1 MTDRRTA
8 AIALGLFSAAF
19 VAGGMLL
26 GDAFGTLGDPDPS
39 FVEHYA
45 SASRRAGDIAGGAA
59 MVLAGGAFLVF
70 VAALRV
76 TFDRGGFALGV
87 FSQAGTAFSV
97 LLIVA
102 AGMFM
107 TTPLSMS
114 FGGLFDDTGQFAGGQ
129 AAVLPQVATV
139 MLLAAA
145 YPVAALAVGALALAS
160 RDAGVLPTW
169 QVRLAFVC
177 AAVMPLAF
185 FFFPIP
191 ALPIWSS
198 CTAIAL
204 WRRAP

>member
-19 VAGGMLL
+19 VAGGILL
-26 GDAFGTLGDPDPS
+26 GDASGMLGDSDAT
-39 FVEHYA
+39 FIEHHA

-59 MVLAGGAFLVF
+59 MILAGGAFLVF
-70 VAALRV
+70 VAALRLA
-76 TFDRGGFALGV
+76 FDRGGLAI
-87 FSQAGTAFSV
+87 SISTQAGTAFSI

-114 FGGLFDDTGQFAGGQ
+114 FGSLFSDTDQFAGGH
-129 AAVLPQVATV
+129 AAVLTQAATV
-139 MLLAAA
+139 MVLTAA

-169 QVRLAFVC
+169 QVRLALVC